1 MGTHKAAKP
10 AYTKNTP
17 LQNKTKFW
25 ALQVMFFAKKC
36 NRKKEEKQFLTNI
49 QFLGIRTYLRES
61 ANLDCA
67 GWASISVGVI
77 GRSTNWIT

>member
-25 ALQVMFFAKKC
+25 ALQVMFCKELQSEEG
-36 NRKKEEKQFLTNI
+36 RKAISDEYSILRNKDLLERECQSGLCR
-49 QFLGIRTYLRES
+49 LGKY
-61 ANLDCA
+61 
-67 GWASISVGVI
+67 
-77 GRSTNWIT
+77 